1 MFLEHYFDRYTF
13 QPEKGLAYGFEK
25 REAGYAYQ
33 CPVLSDSFL
42 LKVRVCDQKIS
53 FQVYDQDTG
62 DEYIQIHQ
70 EQLQGN
76 FVGQVREAC
85 QESLARIRQACFE
98 VEEFSL
104 SSSQASHGLYLPAL
118 SGND

>member
-13 QPEKGLAYGFEK
+13 QPEKGLAFGFEK
-25 REAGYAYQ
+25 RGAGYEYQ

-76 FVGQVREAC
+76 FVGQVLQGFAKLVLR
-85 QESLARIRQACFE
+85 
-98 VEEFSL
+98 
-104 SSSQASHGLYLPAL
+104 
-118 SGND
+118 

>member
-1 MFLEHYFDRYTF
+1 M
-13 QPEKGLAYGFEK
+13 
-25 REAGYAYQ
+25 
-33 CPVLSDSFL
+33 PVFSDTFL
-42 LKVRVCDQKIS
+42 LKFRVCDQKIS
-53 FQVYDQDTG
+53 FRVYDQDTG
-62 DEYIQIHQ
+62 DEYIQIHL

-98 VEEFSL
+98 VEDFL
-104 SSSQASHGLYLPAL
+104 YPPNQASHGLYLSAL

>member
-1 MFLEHYFDRYTF
+1 MDL
-13 QPEKGLAYGFEK
+13 K
-25 REAGYAYQ
+25 RVGQAMSTSAQSYRT
-33 CPVLSDSFL
+33 LFS
-42 LKVRVCDQKIS
+42 LKVSVCDQKIS

-62 DEYIQIHQ
+62 DEYIQIHL

-85 QESLARIRQACFE
+85 QESLARIRQACFK
-98 VEEFSL
+98 VEEFL
-104 SSSQASHGLYLPAL
+104 YPPSQASHGLYLPTL

>member
-25 REAGYAYQ
+25 SGTGYEYQ

-62 DEYIQIHQ
+62 DEVYPDPSGTATRKFRWPS
-70 EQLQGN
+70 QG
-76 FVGQVREAC
+76 
-85 QESLARIRQACFE
+85 
-98 VEEFSL
+98 SL
-104 SSSQASHGLYLPAL
+104 SGKS
-118 SGND
+118 